1 MVNEQF
7 FFDPEF
13 EIEDE
18 PEGEEGGQAR
28 PGAGDEGL
36 PVSYL
41 L

>member
-7 FFDPEF
+7 FFDPQF

-18 PEGEEGGQAR
+18 PEGKEGGQAR
-28 PGAGDEGL
+28 PAAGDKGL
-36 PVSYL
+36 PVCHL